1 MKTLH
6 SIADLRAQVAAWKAQ
21 RQSVAFVPTMGN
33 LHAGHISLI
42 KLAQQHAEHVVCSIF
57 VNPLQFA
64 AGEDFAT
71 YPRTLEADSQQLL
84 AAGNDLLFVP
94 SVATIYP
101 LALELQTQVSVPVV
115 SDILCGAS
123 RPGHFTG
130 VATVV
135 CKLLNMV
142 QPDKAIF
149 GEKDFQQLHVIRRMV
164 SDLCMPVDIISG
176 SIARAA
182 DGLALSSR
190 NSYLT
195 AAERARAPQ
204 LYASLRAMAEQLAA
218 GEKWVLVQGRI
229 ERELSEAGFV
239 LDYLAL
245 RDAQTL
251 QEPHAATT
259 SAVILVA
266 AWLGQTRLIDNL
278 LLSWA

>member
-1 MKTLH
+1 
-6 SIADLRAQVAAWKAQ
+6 
-21 RQSVAFVPTMGN
+21 
-33 LHAGHISLI
+33 
-42 KLAQQHAEHVVCSIF
+42 
-57 VNPLQFA
+57 
-64 AGEDFAT
+64 
-71 YPRTLEADSQQLL
+71 
-84 AAGNDLLFVP
+84 
-94 SVATIYP
+94 
-101 LALELQTQVSVPVV
+101 
-115 SDILCGAS
+115 
-123 RPGHFTG
+123 
-130 VATVV
+130 
-135 CKLLNMV
+135 
-142 QPDKAIF
+142 
-149 GEKDFQQLHVIRRMV
+149 
-164 SDLCMPVDIISG
+164 
-176 SIARAA
+176 
-182 DGLALSSR
+182 LALSSR